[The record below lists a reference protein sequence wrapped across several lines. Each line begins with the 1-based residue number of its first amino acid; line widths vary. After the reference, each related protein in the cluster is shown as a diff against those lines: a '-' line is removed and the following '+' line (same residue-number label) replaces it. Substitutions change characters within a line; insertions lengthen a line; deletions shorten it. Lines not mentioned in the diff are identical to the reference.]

1 MKKIDLKYQLIA
13 FIISGGILFSL
24 LFFSIK
30 YNWNYSFILR
40 DILYFP
46 INIMVPDNNQEIIL
60 EGREL
65 ELQKEVNELKEILEI
80 NNSLTDFTSVNATVV
95 NRNTAYWDSYIT
107 INKGSNSQIE
117 EGMAVIDGNGL
128 VGRVEKVGFTTSV
141 VKLITNNSSNN
152 KISVKVWSN
161 EEEIN
166 KVLTIDED
174 NNMII
179 SGIDNKFNLEVGSL
193 VTTSGLS
200 DIYPSGIVIGYVT
213 KIENDKFGISKRAYV
228 EHKSNLD
235 NIRFV
240 SVLIR
245 SSE

>member
-1 MKKIDLKYQLIA
+1 MKKIDFKYQFII

-46 INIMVPDNNQEIIL
+46 INVIVPDNEQDIVL

-65 ELQKEVNELKEILEI
+65 ELQKEVNELKELLEI
-80 NNSLTDFTSVNATVV
+80 NNSLTDFTFVNATVV
-95 NRNTAYWDSYIT
+95 NRNTAYWNSQIT
-107 INKGSNSQIE
+107 INKGSNSKIK

-128 VGRVEKVGFTTSV
+128 VGRVEKVGFNTSV

-152 KISVKVWSN
+152 KISVKIWAN
-161 EEEIN
+161 GEEIN

-179 SGIDNKFNLEVGSL
+179 SGIDNSFKLEEGAL

-200 DIYPSGIVIGYVT
+200 DIYPSGIIIGYVD
-213 KIENDKFGISKRAYV
+213 KVENDKFGISKRAYIK
-228 EHKSNLD
+228 HKSNLD

-245 SSE
+245 SS